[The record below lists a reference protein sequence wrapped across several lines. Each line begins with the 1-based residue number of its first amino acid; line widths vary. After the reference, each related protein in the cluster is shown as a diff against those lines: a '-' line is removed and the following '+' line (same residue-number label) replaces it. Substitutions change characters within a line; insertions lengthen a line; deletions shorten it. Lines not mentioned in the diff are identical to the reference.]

1 MSKYII
7 VQKHGRPSTKKV
19 FEQMQSNDVTMMHKR
34 TLPNNVY
41 YREYKKGRNGFV
53 KVRQF
58 NPNSGDII
66 VRWGNRIPYEGDG
79 YICYNNIKSQERAH
93 DKKKVI
99 ILAPELT
106 ASIITF
112 FRSAIPKSNVVSPKI

>member
-41 YREYKKGRNGFV
+41 FEH
-53 KVRQF
+53 
-58 NPNSGDII
+58 I
-66 VRWGNRIPYEGDG
+66 VTGKQIG
-79 YICYNNIKSQERAH
+79 RAH
-93 DKKKVI
+93 V
-99 ILAPELT
+99 
-106 ASIITF
+106 
-112 FRSAIPKSNVVSPKI
+112 